1 MSGRCELCFCKN
13 TEISEKGGLLKRWS
27 WGLEVE
33 PCKDWLLLDSVA
45 TRIVS
50 AMSSFCDAYSLSY
63 TLLLLCC
70 LAIIHCVTAWP
81 GAVATLAAA
90 AAAPPASYIV
100 PGAVGTRLGTHILL
114 EVRDAPFAQ
123 LNSSSSVLAA
133 MYAAIS
139 AGGLTVVGEL
149 AHQFP
154 VQGFSAVLM
163 IRSVEIACPLQASIT
178 YI

>member
-1 MSGRCELCFCKN
+1 
-13 TEISEKGGLLKRWS
+13 
-27 WGLEVE
+27 
-33 PCKDWLLLDSVA
+33 
-45 TRIVS
+45 
-50 AMSSFCDAYSLSY
+50 MSSFCDAYSLSY